1 MRNLNL
7 HSLAEIEVVNAIRCL
22 ARIALAQC
30 PGCPLVGVG
39 LCVGYWFVRS
49 STWQSSPYFHTVL
62 KDIAT
67 LLALMVG
74 VTLLACYLSVKNHT
88 IFFISIG
95 FDEKHGSRIFEMFQ
109 RLYNRA
115 KYAGPDVGFAM
126 FRHLVQC
133 NRGMTEAEGRPGEG
147 ATFRKR
153 LPPPQRP
160 VESVDEAA

>member
-1 MRNLNL
+1 MRIPNL

-39 LCVGYWFVRS
+39 MCVGYWFVRS
-49 STWQSSPYFHTVL
+49 STWQSSPHFHTVL

-74 VTLLACYLSVKNHT
+74 VTMLVCYLSVKNHT
-88 IFFISIG
+88 IFFVSIG
-95 FDEKHGSRIFEMFQ
+95 FNEKHGSRIFEMFQ
-109 RLYNRA
+109 RLHNRA
-115 KYAGPDVGFAM
+115 IYAGPDVGFAM
-126 FRHLVQC
+126 FRHIAQC
-133 NRGMTEAEGRPGEG
+133 NRGMTETEGRPSAD
-147 ATFRKR
+147 ATFRER
-153 LPPPQRP
+153 LLPLQRP